1 MADNPQSLQAQ
12 LDAKPMTSLQ
22 WRVVALCWLVNI
34 LDGFDL
40 LAISFAAPAIAKTW
54 ALDPQTLGIVF
65 SSGLLGMTVG
75 SLLLGPAADRIGRRR
90 MILLATTIL
99 GLSTLATAGATSV
112 GQLLLLR
119 GMTGIAIGALLP
131 SLNTLVA
138 EYTPDRRRNLA
149 ISFMHLGYPIG
160 GIAGGLLA
168 SYIIPSA
175 GWQALFLSGGIF
187 TLAILPVLLFGLPE
201 SLHYLLQK
209 NQPAAQAAAGKLAIR
224 LGIDLHAAQAQRVTT
239 SAARFKDVLR
249 GQWLMPGLALWACFF
264 LGNLTL
270 YFLLNWT
277 PTVLI
282 GAGLPHEQAMRAG
295 MLLNLG
301 GGIGMLSLGY
311 LSARWSIYR
320 MMSGYFILG
329 GLFIM
334 ALGQVPKA
342 DMLFGLTILAG
353 FFALGGLIG
362 LYSLAARLYP
372 DATRATGIGLAIGA
386 GRFGAILGP
395 YAGGVLISMGWPMG
409 SYFALLALPLIA
421 VAVILWRVR
430 RPDGLA

>member
-22 WRVVALCWLVNI
+22 WRVVVLCWLVNI

-65 SSGLLGMTVG
+65 SCGLLGMTAG

-209 NQPAAQAAAGKLAIR
+209 NQPAAQAMTGKLAIR

>member
-1 MADNPQSLQAQ
+1 
-12 LDAKPMTSLQ
+12 
-22 WRVVALCWLVNI
+22 
-34 LDGFDL
+34 
-40 LAISFAAPAIAKTW
+40 
-54 ALDPQTLGIVF
+54 
-65 SSGLLGMTVG
+65 
-75 SLLLGPAADRIGRRR
+75 
-90 MILLATTIL
+90 
-99 GLSTLATAGATSV
+99 
-112 GQLLLLR
+112 
-119 GMTGIAIGALLP
+119 
-131 SLNTLVA
+131 
-138 EYTPDRRRNLA
+138 
-149 ISFMHLGYPIG
+149 
-160 GIAGGLLA
+160 
-168 SYIIPSA
+168 
-175 GWQALFLSGGIF
+175 
-187 TLAILPVLLFGLPE
+187 
-201 SLHYLLQK
+201 
-209 NQPAAQAAAGKLAIR
+209 
-224 LGIDLHAAQAQRVTT
+224 
-239 SAARFKDVLR
+239 
-249 GQWLMPGLALWACFF
+249 MPGLALWACFF

-372 DATRATGIGLAIGA
+372 DATRSTGIGLAIGA